1 MNHYNKAT
9 ELDPVNMTYYTN
21 RAGLFAFFS
30 LCNLF
35 EIPFFSLAVY
45 FEQKR
50 WDECMKECEKAIEVG
65 RENKADY
72 KLIAK

>member
-1 MNHYNKAT
+1 
-9 ELDPVNMTYYTN
+9 
-21 RAGLFAFFS
+21 LFFFS
-30 LCNLF
+30 
-35 EIPFFSLAVY
+35 SAVY

-50 WDECMKECEKAIEVG
+50 WDDCMKECEKAIELG